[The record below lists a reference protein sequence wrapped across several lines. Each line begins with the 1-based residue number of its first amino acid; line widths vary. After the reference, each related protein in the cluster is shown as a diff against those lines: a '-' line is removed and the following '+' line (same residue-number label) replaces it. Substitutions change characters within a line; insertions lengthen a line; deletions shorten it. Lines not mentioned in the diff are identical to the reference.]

1 MNVSNSDQ
9 VFLKMIH
16 IILYFNVRLF
26 EKGFETSK
34 WLLRHRGIGAGWA
47 GWARAHPLFCM
58 TFPVKGRL
66 PTHFFST
73 SRIVFGLAH
82 PL

>member
-34 WLLRHRGIGAGWA
+34 WLLRQLQNGYYVTGTSELGGQGGH
-47 GWARAHPLFCM
+47 M
-58 TFPVKGRL
+58 
-66 PTHFFST
+66 PTHFF
-73 SRIVFGLAH
+73 A
-82 PL
+82 